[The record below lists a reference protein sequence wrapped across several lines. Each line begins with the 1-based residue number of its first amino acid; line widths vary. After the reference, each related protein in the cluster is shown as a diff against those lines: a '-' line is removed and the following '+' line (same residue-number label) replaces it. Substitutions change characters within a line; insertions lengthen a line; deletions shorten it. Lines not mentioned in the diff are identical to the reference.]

1 MIGWNHLVEIKRIEK
16 LALIIFPPTHH
27 ARLPLM
33 PIHQRNHGS
42 RVVSTGVLQHYQRK
56 TGSDR
61 RIAKPTRLTPLADM
75 VGARV
80 GVCSWGSLRTSPP
93 SVSPS
98 LDARSRSAKRW
109 RGTH

>member
-42 RVVSTGVLQHYQRK
+42 RVVSTGVLQHYLPESRHW
-56 TGSDR
+56 TDIPGGPLLPETDSGSDFMVVMARPLR
-61 RIAKPTRLTPLADM
+61 RHECFEGPTVA
-75 VGARV
+75 ARQ
-80 GVCSWGSLRTSPP
+80 CS
-93 SVSPS
+93 
-98 LDARSRSAKRW
+98 AFSRN
-109 RGTH
+109 GNGPI

>member
-42 RVVSTGVLQHYQRK
+42 RVVSTGVLQHY
-56 TGSDR
+56 
-61 RIAKPTRLTPLADM
+61 PLESGHRSIRSACLK
-75 VGARV
+75 GARNSHCQPGNSGLGDLV
-80 GVCSWGSLRTSPP
+80 EFLSAFYDVAG
-93 SVSPS
+93 
-98 LDARSRSAKRW
+98 SAKL
-109 RGTH
+109 TQNLD